1 MNRNPVGNQAAS
13 YVLGGLLLSM
23 VVAFVAFDVHAV
35 RREAFLQN
43 EGKCS
48 TVAVGACPGR
58 AISTMWGVPGV
69 LIASAE

>member
-1 MNRNPVGNQAAS
+1 MKRKLVGNQAAS
-13 YVLGGLLLSM
+13 YALAGLLLSM
-23 VVAFVAFDVHAV
+23 LVTFIAFDLNAV

-48 TVAVGACPGR
+48 AVAVGACLGR
-58 AISTMWGVPGV
+58 ATSTIRGVPGV